1 MVAAIVERL
10 KVRLDE
16 DDPAFVLVELNKL
29 ALEETAQ
36 ALVDKLEPIPTR
48 IEQAAQALLAQVET
62 KATHRTAEA
71 IAQATI
77 RINEEVKNSRITAA
91 RLIED
96 VARENRNV
104 NASKWFAVAGAM
116 CIVIAGLSF
125 GGGYWVART
134 ASDSEAVRSGQVLAG
149 DEGRAAVRLAE
160 LGQAKALLEC
170 SGPGWTRQD
179 GFCYG
184 TAKNGKTVG
193 WRTK

>member
-1 MVAAIVERL
+1 MGTISTLADSNAPL
-10 KVRLDE
+10 N
-16 DDPAFVLVELNKL
+16 PATFNAPPPIITPSPI
-29 ALEETAQ
+29 ALFSTA
-36 ALVDKLEPIPTR
+36 VWI
-48 IEQAAQALLAQVET
+48 
-62 KATHRTAEA
+62 
-71 IAQATI
+71 
-77 RINEEVKNSRITAA
+77 
-91 RLIED
+91 
-96 VARENRNV
+96 
-104 NASKWFAVAGAM
+104 AVAGTV

-134 ASDSEAVRSGQVLAG
+134 ASDSEAVRSGQALAG

-184 TAKNGKTVG
+184 TAKDGKTVG